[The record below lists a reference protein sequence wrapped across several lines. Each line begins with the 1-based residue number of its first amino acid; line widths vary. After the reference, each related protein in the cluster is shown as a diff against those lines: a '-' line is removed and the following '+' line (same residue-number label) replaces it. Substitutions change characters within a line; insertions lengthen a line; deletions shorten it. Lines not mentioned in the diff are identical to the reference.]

1 MSLTIK
7 YKLCTLYYAVNM
19 CSIIIYSV
27 SGKLVFSNETNLV
40 VNDSVVQEFQYN
52 TPKLKNF
59 QNSGR
64 LPTPININSIQSII
78 TNEGMIS

>member
-27 SGKLVFSNETNLV
+27 SGKLVFSNETKLV
-40 VNDSVVQEFQYN
+40 VNDSVVQEFLYN
-52 TPKLKNF
+52 TPKLKTF

-78 TNEGMIS
+78 TNEGTIF